1 MDYSRARECDNSQG
15 GSELIYIL
23 PFVKYT
29 QSEITVVSN
38 YLIAFPATTIYQIGT
53 NNISFDEDVSEFYE
67 QKLGFQINRILDTD
81 IFKNL
86 ANIDFRFILKDN
98 NNNLRMLGLFT
109 GMQGKFTK
117 TTGTNRADFNGYN
130 FTYDTKEEN
139 TAPFLT
145 DLSAFSIEHNLQEL
159 LQYEI

>member
-1 MDYSRARECDNSQG
+1 
-15 GSELIYIL
+15 
-23 PFVKYT
+23 
-29 QSEITVVSN
+29 
-38 YLIAFPATTIYQIGT
+38 
-53 NNISFDEDVSEFYE
+53 
-67 QKLGFQINRILDTD
+67 
-81 IFKNL
+81 
-86 ANIDFRFILKDN
+86 
-98 NNNLRMLGLFT
+98 MLGLFT